1 MIRRS
6 IRGLAGGLLAIGLGA
21 ACSRSEPS
29 PSAQSGAAKAEATS
43 VPLDAPGAKGW
54 GDGGPSGAPAPGEPK
69 RGGPA
74 DPAKVDPHGGRD
86 RGAPAEARES
96 GLGGAIGGLGHGA
109 PGGGP
114 APAAAKPAIGGTLA
128 PAEAA
133 LDPNGR
139 YATTYRPGGGHL
151 AAFDAAVARGVVPA
165 GEREVVAEVGARYAP
180 DFAVPAGKALAM
192 KAELERSAPPPAGGP
207 LHLRLA
213 LRSAQAAAKARPHL
227 SVHLVLDVSGSM
239 AGEAIENARR
249 ASAALVDKL
258 DAGDDFSLVTFSSDA
273 QVLVPDGPVGPR
285 RAAIKKS
292 IEGVREGGGT
302 NIGAGLE
309 RAYAQAATPAI
320 PADAVRVVL
329 LLSDGRANGG
339 VTGLGPLSRMAL
351 DAFQKGVQT
360 STFGL
365 GGDFD
370 GPLMSAIADDG
381 AGGYYYLR
389 TPDQIAPALATEL
402 DRRLDPVAT
411 AVEVR
416 VRLKP
421 GVKLLHVYGS
431 RRLGDAEAARVR
443 AQEVAADE
451 QAERRDRI
459 KQDRQDDAAGG
470 LRFFLPAFARDDG
483 HSILLKLLA
492 PEGAGKRDLAL
503 VELKYKDR
511 LAKKNAVDELPVS
524 FAYAANDAESA
535 ASRNGSV
542 ARTAQGFAAGEALA
556 RAAELIAR
564 GERAPAAALL
574 GEREGILRE
583 AARALGEPLFE
594 READRL
600 ARLRSYADG
609 GASGLGEPLVLSML
623 LETAGRGRLR

>member
-1 MIRRS
+1 MVRPS
-6 IRGLAGGLLAIGLGA
+6 IRYLAGALAVAVLGG

-29 PSAQSGAAKAEATS
+29 PSREVAAAPATTTAAEPPKAEESADKVDGHARVGRYAPPGAASAAARAPRVGGELKPAAPTS
-43 VPLDAPGAKGW
+43 IAGA
-54 GDGGPSGAPAPGEPK
+54 GGPFDK
-69 RGGPA
+69 
-74 DPAKVDPHGGRD
+74 
-86 RGAPAEARES
+86 
-96 GLGGAIGGLGHGA
+96 
-109 PGGGP
+109 GGGP
-114 APAAAKPAIGGTLA
+114 GG
-128 PAEAA
+128 AEAGEQP

-165 GEREVVAEVGARYAP
+165 SEREVVAEVGARYAP
-180 DFAVPAGKALAM
+180 SFAVPAGKALGLQAD
-192 KAELERSAPPPAGGP
+192 LERAAPPPAGGP

-213 LRSAQAAAKARPHL
+213 LRSGETAAKTRPHL

-239 AGEAIENARR
+239 AGEAIDNARR

-258 DAGDDFSLVTFSSDA
+258 EAGDDFSLVTFSNDA
-273 QVLVPDGPVGPR
+273 NVLVPDGPVGAR
-285 RAAIKKS
+285 RASIKQAID
-292 IEGVREGGGT
+292 GVREGGGT

-309 RAYAQAATPAI
+309 RAYGEAAKAAAG
-320 PADAVRVVL
+320 ADAVRVVL
-329 LLSDGRANGG
+329 LLSDGRANAGT
-339 VTGLGPLSRMAL
+339 TGQGALARLAL

-365 GGDFD
+365 GPDYD
-370 GPLMSAIADDG
+370 GPLMSAIAGEG

-389 TPDQIAPALATEL
+389 TPDQIAPALSTEL
-402 DRRLDPVAT
+402 ERRLDPVAT

-421 GVKLLHVYGS
+421 GVDLLHVYGS
-431 RRLGDAEAARVR
+431 RRLTEAEASRVR

-459 KQDRQDDAAGG
+459 KKDRHDDAAGG
-470 LRFFLPAFARDDG
+470 LRFFIPAFARDDN
-483 HSILLKLLA
+483 HALLLKLRV

-511 LAKKNAVDELPVS
+511 LSKKNVVDELPLS
-524 FAYAANDAESA
+524 FAYAANDGESA
-535 ASRNGSV
+535 ASLDGSV

-556 RAAELIAR
+556 RAADLIGR
-564 GERAPAAALL
+564 GDRPRAAALL
-574 GEREGILRE
+574 AEREGILRE
-583 AARALGEPLFE
+583 AARSLGEPLFD

-609 GASGLGEPLVLSML
+609 GAQGLGDPLVLSML

>member
-1 MIRRS
+1 MVRRS
-6 IRGLAGGLLAIGLGA
+6 IRSLAGGLLVVALGA
-21 ACSRSEPS
+21 ACGYKKEEAPATAAESKAVTVDPADKTAQGEPARPSEVATESAARGGGRQAS
-29 PSAQSGAAKAEATS
+29 PAKQLE
-43 VPLDAPGAKGW
+43 
-54 GDGGPSGAPAPGEPK
+54 GGPGSPAAAPPAVTLGVPPG
-69 RGGPA
+69 G
-74 DPAKVDPHGGRD
+74 V
-86 RGAPAEARES
+86 
-96 GLGGAIGGLGHGA
+96 LGGHSTYDGKGGHGA
-109 PGGGP
+109 PAG
-114 APAAAKPAIGGTLA
+114 
-128 PAEAA
+128 AEAP

-165 GEREVVAEVGARYAP
+165 SEREVVAEVGARYAP
-180 DFAVPAGKALAM
+180 DFAPPAGKALGLR
-192 KAELERSAPPPAGGP
+192 AELERAAPAPAGGP

-213 LRSAQAAAKARPHL
+213 LRSSPIAAKARPHL

-239 AGEAIENARR
+239 AGDAIDNARR
-249 ASAALVDKL
+249 ASASLVDRL
-258 DAGDDFSLVTFSSDA
+258 DAGDDFSLVTFSNEA

-292 IEGVREGGGT
+292 IEGVHEGGGT

-309 RAYAQAATPAI
+309 RAYAQAAAPAI

-329 LLSDGRANGG
+329 LLSDGRANAGT
-339 VTGLGPLSRMAL
+339 TGPAALARLSL

-365 GGDFD
+365 GNDFD
-370 GPLMSAIADDG
+370 GPLMSAIAGDG

-421 GVKLLHVYGS
+421 GAELLHVYGS
-431 RRLGDAEAARVR
+431 RRLTDAEAARVR

-451 QAERRDRI
+451 QAEHRDRI
-459 KQDRQDDAAGG
+459 KKDRQDDPAGG
-470 LRFFLPAFARDDG
+470 LRFFIPAFARDDG
-483 HSILLKLLA
+483 HALLLKLRV
-492 PEGAGKRDLAL
+492 PEGAGKRELAT

-511 LAKKNAVDELPVS
+511 LSKKNVVDELPLS
-524 FAYAANDAESA
+524 FTYAPNDAESA

-542 ARTAQGFAAGEALA
+542 ARTAQGFAAGEALS
-556 RAAELIAR
+556 RAADLIGR
-564 GERAPAAALL
+564 NERAPAAALL
-574 GEREGILRE
+574 AEREGILRE
-583 AARALGEPLFE
+583 AARSLGEPLFE

-609 GASGLGEPLVLSML
+609 GAQGLGDPLVLSML

>member
-1 MIRRS
+1 MPRRS
-6 IRGLAGGLLAIGLGA
+6 VRCLAGVLLVA
-21 ACSRSEPS
+21 A
-29 PSAQSGAAKAEATS
+29 
-43 VPLDAPGAKGW
+43 
-54 GDGGPSGAPAPGEPK
+54 
-69 RGGPA
+69 
-74 DPAKVDPHGGRD
+74 
-86 RGAPAEARES
+86 
-96 GLGGAIGGLGHGA
+96 LGGACSNKA
-109 PGGGP
+109 E
-114 APAAAKPAIGGTLA
+114 APAAATDQSTAAAQPPTPSDGAAPGKGAEADAKPADLPAAKAAKRGGNQAEARVADPAMAPPPPPVTLGTLGTTGQGRFYA
-128 PAEAA
+128 PNVGPGGPGGPPTAEAA

-165 GEREVVAEVGARYAP
+165 GEREVVAEVAARYAP
-180 DFAVPAGKALAM
+180 DFVVPAGKALGLRG
-192 KAELERSAPPPAGGP
+192 ELERTAPPPSGGP

-213 LRSAQAAAKARPHL
+213 LHSSQAAAKTRPHL

-258 DAGDDFSLVTFSSDA
+258 DAGDDFSLVTFSNEA
-273 QVLVPDGPVGPR
+273 QVLVPDGPVGAR
-285 RAAIKKS
+285 RAAIKKT

-309 RAYAQAATPAI
+309 RAYAQAATPSI
-320 PADAVRVVL
+320 PGDAVRVVL
-329 LLSDGRANGG
+329 LLSDGRANAG
-339 VTGLGPLSRMAL
+339 TTSQAALSRLAL

-370 GPLMSAIADDG
+370 GPLMSSIAGDG

-389 TPDQIAPALATEL
+389 SSDQIAPALATEL
-402 DRRLDPVAT
+402 EHRLDPVAT

-421 GVKLLHVYGS
+421 GVELLHVYGS
-431 RRLGDAEAARVR
+431 RRLTDAEAARVR

-451 QAERRDRI
+451 QAEKRDKI
-459 KQDRQDDAAGG
+459 KQDRQDDNAGG
-470 LRFFLPAFARDDG
+470 LRFFIPAFARDDG
-483 HSILLKLLA
+483 HALLLKLRA
-492 PEGAGKRDLAL
+492 PEGSGKRDLAL

-511 LAKKNAVDELPVS
+511 LTKKNVVEELPLS
-524 FAYAANDAESA
+524 FTYAASDAESA
-535 ASRNGSV
+535 ASLNGSV
-542 ARTAQGFAAGEALA
+542 ARTAQGFAAGEALT

-564 GERAPAAALL
+564 GERAPASALL
-574 GEREGILRE
+574 AEREGILRE
-583 AARALGEPLFE
+583 AARSLGEPLFE
-594 READRL
+594 REAERL

-609 GASGLGEPLVLSML
+609 KSQGLGEPLVLSML

>member
-1 MIRRS
+1 MARRS
-6 IRGLAGGLLAIGLGA
+6 IRFLAGAWLVVA
-21 ACSRSEPS
+21 
-29 PSAQSGAAKAEATS
+29 
-43 VPLDAPGAKGW
+43 
-54 GDGGPSGAPAPGEPK
+54 
-69 RGGPA
+69 
-74 DPAKVDPHGGRD
+74 
-86 RGAPAEARES
+86 
-96 GLGGAIGGLGHGA
+96 LGGACNSAQRSPAGTLSEE
-109 PGGGP
+109 
-114 APAAAKPAIGGTLA
+114 APAAASAAAPNDAAAGPDGGESAPSEGQPPHAGAARGGPIEALERNVMRHGATPGAVAAPTTVPGFGKGGGGPDGFRGPLGGQPAG
-128 PAEAA
+128 EAA

-165 GEREVVAEVGARYAP
+165 SEREVVAEVGARYAP
-180 DFAVPAGKALAM
+180 DFAVPAGKALGL
-192 KAELERSAPPPAGGP
+192 KTELERASPPPSGGP

-213 LRSAQAAAKARPHL
+213 LRSSAASAKARPHL

-258 DAGDDFSLVTFSSDA
+258 DAGDDFSLVTFSNEA
-273 QVLVPDGPVGPR
+273 QVLVPDGPVGAR
-285 RAAIKKS
+285 RAAIKRS

-309 RAYAQAATPAI
+309 RAYAQAAAPSI

-329 LLSDGRANGG
+329 LLSDGRANAG
-339 VTGLGPLSRMAL
+339 VTGHGALARMAL

-370 GPLMSAIADDG
+370 GPLMSAIAGDG

-389 TPDQIAPALATEL
+389 SSDQIAPALATEL
-402 DRRLDPVAT
+402 EHRLDPVAT

-421 GVKLLHVYGS
+421 GVELLHVYGS
-431 RRLGDAEAARVR
+431 RRLTDAEAARVR
-443 AQEVAADE
+443 AQEVAADA
-451 QAERRDRI
+451 QAEKRDKI
-459 KQDRQDDAAGG
+459 KQDRKDDVAGG
-470 LRFFLPAFARDDG
+470 LRFFVPAFARDDG
-483 HSILLKLLA
+483 HALLLKLRV

-511 LAKKNAVDELPVS
+511 LAKKNVVDELPVS
-524 FAYAANDAESA
+524 FSYAANDAESA
-535 ASRNGSV
+535 GSLNGSV

-564 GERAPAAALL
+564 GDRARAAALL
-574 GEREGILRE
+574 AEREGILRE
-583 AARALGEPLFE
+583 AARALNEPLFE
-594 READRL
+594 REAGRL

-609 GASGLGEPLVLSML
+609 GAQGLGEPLVLSML